1 MRQRLFTYYIKRIR
15 RWDLYSIKQQ

>member
-1 MRQRLFTYYIKRIR
+1 MRQRLFIYYIKRIR